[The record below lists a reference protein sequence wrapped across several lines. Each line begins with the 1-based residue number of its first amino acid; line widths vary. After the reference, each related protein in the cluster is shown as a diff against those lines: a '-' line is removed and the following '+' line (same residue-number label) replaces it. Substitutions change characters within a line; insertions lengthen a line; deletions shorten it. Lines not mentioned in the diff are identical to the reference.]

1 MPPRDHPRPNQAGQ
15 SGDDFRKIAGI
26 GPVLAQRLWDAGILT
41 YEDLA
46 RRTPEEIAVA
56 LDVSGITAER
66 IASQNWIGQAR
77 DLAGTASE
85 PSIPRQHYAAFH
97 LEFLLESDNRVRRT
111 KVHHHQTDARD
122 AWPGWDE
129 ERLLTFLRER
139 IPLPAMAQ
147 PAGALDLEPPDM
159 QSGAEP
165 PASVPAAPTRQ
176 PPPATPPEDLPS
188 FFLEIGELTS
198 IGDGQRSYIR
208 RPDEP
213 NLVRLTLRL
222 NPIGTPVHET
232 FDFSAAIDA
241 RELSGRD
248 RLPVATT
255 HGAIRVGD
263 ALSVEVA
270 GPILPVG
277 LYRLLVT
284 VNIYPAGHSPQEP
297 PLQSVTESGDLLQVA
312 DAPGVPDSAV
322 A

>member
-1 MPPRDHPRPNQAGQ
+1 MPQRDHPRPNQAGQ

-46 RRTPEEIAVA
+46 RRTPEEIAAV
-56 LDVSGITAER
+56 LDVPGISSER

-77 DLAGTASE
+77 DLAGTPPE
-85 PSIPRQHYAAFH
+85 PSVSRQHYAAFYV
-97 LEFLLESDNRVRRT
+97 EFLLESDNQVRRT
-111 KVHHHQTDARD
+111 KVRHHQTDARD

-139 IPLPAMAQ
+139 IPLPVTIQ

-165 PASVPAAPTRQ
+165 PLSVPSGPRRQ
-176 PPPATPPEDLPS
+176 PSPAALPEDLSS
-188 FFLEIGELTS
+188 FFLQIEELTS

-208 RPDEP
+208 RSDEP

-222 NPIGTPVHET
+222 NPVDTPIHET
-232 FDFSAAIDA
+232 FDFSAAITA
-241 RELSGRD
+241 RELGSRD

-255 HGAIRVGD
+255 HGAIRVSD

-270 GPILPVG
+270 GPPLPAG

-284 VNIYPAGHSPQEP
+284 VDIYPAGHALQDP
-297 PLQSVTESGDLLQVA
+297 PLDSRAVSGDLLQVA
-312 DAPGVPDSAV
+312 DATAAPDSAV

>member
-1 MPPRDHPRPNQAGQ
+1 MPQRDHARPNHTSQ

-41 YEDLA
+41 YRDLA
-46 RRTPEEIAVA
+46 QHTPEEIAAV
-56 LDVSGITAER
+56 LDVPGISSER

-77 DLAGTASE
+77 DLAGTPSE
-85 PSIPRQHYAAFH
+85 QSVPRQHYAAFH
-97 LEFLLESDNRVRRT
+97 VEFLLESDNRVRRT

-139 IPLPAMAQ
+139 IPLTATIQ
-147 PAGALDLEPPDM
+147 PAGALDLEPPRM

-165 PASVPAAPTRQ
+165 PVSVPPTPARPPSPAAL
-176 PPPATPPEDLPS
+176 PEDLPPS
-188 FFLEIGELTS
+188 FLQIQELTS
-198 IGDGQRSYIR
+198 IGEGQRNYIW

-213 NLVRLTLRL
+213 NLVRLTLWL
-222 NPIGTPVHET
+222 NPIGTPTHET
-232 FDFSAAIDA
+232 FDFSAAIAA
-241 RELSGRD
+241 RELSSRD

-255 HGAIRVGD
+255 HGAIRVSD

-270 GPILPVG
+270 GPTLPAG

-284 VNIYPAGHSPQEP
+284 VNIYPTGHSPQEA
-297 PLQSVTESGDLLQVA
+297 PLYSKAASGDLLQVA